1 MMDRCPNCSTETRS
15 VYHGEENGCP
25 ATRAPV
31 GLSFVRKRSVGK
43 HLLGPNG
50 KSIGRILDYTPTGSW
65 IPVGDA

>member
-1 MMDRCPNCSTETRS
+1 MNRCPNCSTETRR
-15 VYHGEENGCP
+15 VYHVEGPCVPVRP
-25 ATRAPV
+25 APR

-43 HLLGPNG
+43 HMLGPNG